1 MCVAGADPPSPPLIF
16 RSEIEDKIA
25 KERQERNNAA
35 SLRESEMK
43 QDAEAALA
51 KFHADRKAS
60 NEAAQAKNLCA
71 PALLA
76 QCPLSGAG
84 LPTADGSTATSEASF
99 SAALTRLFAWL
110 DCRADEQA
118 AAEALASETNPWNT
132 VYGMVEQQ
140 VATMAGASQQH
151 NDVLLNLNEK
161 GRVGMEA

>member
-1 MCVAGADPPSPPLIF
+1 M
-16 RSEIEDKIA
+16 
-25 KERQERNNAA
+25 
-35 SLRESEMK
+35 
-43 QDAEAALA
+43 
-51 KFHADRKAS
+51 
-60 NEAAQAKNLCA
+60 
-71 PALLA
+71 PALSAWCRLA
-76 QCPLSGAG
+76 
-84 LPTADGSTATSEASF
+84 PTADGSTATSEASF

-151 NDVLLNLNEK
+151 NDVLLNLKEK